1 MTSDQWVQEE
11 EQIASC
17 SSSSDSFPQS
27 HLFFPEDCNQ
37 HIDQVENLELI
48 TTTIWSHESHSQQ
61 TKEMLRG
68 ARRKKKPTSEW

>member
-1 MTSDQWVQEE
+1 MNMTSDQRDQEE

-17 SSSSDSFPQS
+17 SSSDSFSMS

-48 TTTIWSHESHSQQ
+48 TTTIWIS
-61 TKEMLRG
+61 
-68 ARRKKKPTSEW
+68 